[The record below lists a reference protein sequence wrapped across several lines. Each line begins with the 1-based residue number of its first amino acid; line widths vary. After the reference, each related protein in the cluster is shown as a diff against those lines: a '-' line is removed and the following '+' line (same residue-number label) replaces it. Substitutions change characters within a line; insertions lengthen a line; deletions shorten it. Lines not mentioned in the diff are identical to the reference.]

1 MAPRTCP
8 QCGTIIYYGL
18 FCSNVCSDE
27 WDADQMIT
35 LAVIPARG
43 GSQELKRKN
52 LLPNDDGTPL
62 FLATSAIP

>member
-27 WDADQMIT
+27 WDADQK
-35 LAVIPARG
+35 A
-43 GSQELKRKN
+43 GSEK
-52 LLPNDDGTPL
+52 PDG
-62 FLATSAIP
+62 

>member
-1 MAPRTCP
+1 MGCRPEGRKH
-8 QCGTIIYYGL
+8 L
-18 FCSNVCSDE
+18 
-27 WDADQMIT
+27 IT